1 MQNLVGGEWERLI
14 DPATGEVIAE
24 VPRGSGE
31 DVDRAV
37 EAASRAF
44 DAAYAIEDYTV
55 VKHGM
60 ARLG

>member
-1 MQNLVGGEWERLI
+1 MEAR
-14 DPATGEVIAE
+14 DRPATGEVIAE
-24 VPRGSGE
+24 VPRGTEE

-37 EAASRAF
+37 EGASRAF

-55 VKHGM
+55 VKRVM

>member
-1 MQNLVGGEWERLI
+1 MNPVGGEWERVI

-24 VPRGSGE
+24 VPRGTEE

-37 EAASRAF
+37 VATSRAF

-55 VKHGM
+55 VKHVM